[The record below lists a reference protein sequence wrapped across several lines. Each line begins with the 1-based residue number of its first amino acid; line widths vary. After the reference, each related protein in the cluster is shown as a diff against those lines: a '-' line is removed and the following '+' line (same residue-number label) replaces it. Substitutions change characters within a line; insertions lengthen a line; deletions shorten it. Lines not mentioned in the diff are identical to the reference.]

1 MKTNRNAPKT
11 AKGGEAVYTIT
22 DFDREFPDDATCM
35 EFLVRKF
42 YPNGIY
48 CPKCEKVTKHH
59 RDHNRPSYACQY
71 CAHREHPLVGT
82 IFEGSSTSLRLWFYA
97 MYLMAS
103 TRCGISAKQIE
114 REVGVSYKTAW
125 RMFNRIRSTLAEDA
139 GEMSGTVEMD
149 EAYFGGK
156 LRQADKAPYAHLEG
170 TEKRQAAIKAG
181 MDKKTPVFGMV
192 ERSGK
197 VVAKVNPGNKN
208 DTIMDTVKPRV
219 LPGSMVYTDEAARY
233 QKELPQAGYQHKR
246 IHHSAAVYVDG
257 DVHTNSIE
265 GFWALTKGGIGGVY
279 HSVSAKYL
287 QDYLNEYAFRY
298 NRQGLMAGR
307 GMFDAFLGR
316 IEKAPKV
323 P

>member
-1 MKTNRNAPKT
+1 MKTNRNAPQT
-11 AKGGEAVYTIT
+11 AKGGESVYTIT
-22 DFDREFPDDATCM
+22 DFDREFPDDATCLD
-35 EFLVRKF
+35 FLVRKL

-48 CPKCEKVTKHH
+48 CPTCEKVTKHH
-59 RDHNRPSYACQY
+59 RDKKRPSYACQY

-114 REVGVSYKTAW
+114 REIGVSYKTAW
-125 RMFNRIRSTLAEDA
+125 RIFNRIRSTLWQDEST
-139 GEMSGTVEMD
+139 MTGTVEMD

-156 LRQADKAPYAHLEG
+156 LRQTDRNKFKHLEG
-170 TEKRQAAIKAG
+170 TAKMQAAIKAG

-192 ERSGK
+192 ERAGK
-197 VVAKVNPGNKN
+197 VVAKINPGSKN
-208 DTIMDTVKPRV
+208 EGIMPHVQKRV

-233 QKELPQAGYQHKR
+233 QRALPQSGYQHKR
-246 IHHSAAVYVDG
+246 VHHAAAVYVDG

-279 HSVSAKYL
+279 HSVSAKFL

-298 NRQGLMAGR
+298 NRQGLTEGR

-316 IEKAPKV
+316 IEKAPKA